1 MACARIVVLQG
12 SNSPYVYSRESQ
24 PVRAKAEKILGDLEG
39 GHAVTYATGMSAVFA
54 VFAHVVPK
62 RVIIAPGGYFVT
74 HKIID
79 MFTKFNGMV
88 RG

>member
-1 MACARIVVLQG
+1 
-12 SNSPYVYSRESQ
+12 
-24 PVRAKAEKILGDLEG
+24 
-39 GHAVTYATGMSAVFA
+39 MSAVFA